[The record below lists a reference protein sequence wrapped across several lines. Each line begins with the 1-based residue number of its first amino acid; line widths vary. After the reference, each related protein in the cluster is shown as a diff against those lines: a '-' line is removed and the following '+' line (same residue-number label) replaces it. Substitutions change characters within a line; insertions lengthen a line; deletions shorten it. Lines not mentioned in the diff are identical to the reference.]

1 MDAHL
6 SNAFPSDA
14 ESPNLQNESTAAD
27 LAALESKR
35 RRRRVMELDRSVCIT
50 RLSHRRLLLRMQA
63 ASSNDLLSDPMR
75 FYGGA
80 RRTVET
86 GRAVD
91 WD

>member
-6 SNAFPSDA
+6 STVFPSDA
-14 ESPNLQNESTAAD
+14 VSPNAHREENPIE
-27 LAALESKR
+27 LAALEAKR
-35 RRRRVMELDRSVCIT
+35 RRRQVMELDRSVCNT

-63 ASSNDLLSDPMR
+63 VSSDDLLSDPMR
-75 FYGGA
+75 FYGGS
-80 RRTVET
+80 RRSVET

>member
-1 MDAHL
+1 MDVHL
-6 SNAFPSDA
+6 SNASPSDA
-14 ESPNLQNESTAAD
+14 DSLNVHSELSEAD
-27 LAALESKR
+27 LAALETKR
-35 RRRRVMELDRSVCIT
+35 RRRQVMELDRSVCIT

-63 ASSNDLLSDPMR
+63 ASSDDLLSDPMR

-80 RRTVET
+80 RRTVES